1 VPSICTCTDKY
12 FIEQELQDAEK
23 TAHNIEKIGKKV
35 MVLKVD
41 VIEQGEVED
50 MVRKVKEQFNKIG
63 IILIE

>member
-1 VPSICTCTDKY
+1 MDKY
-12 FIEQELQDAEK
+12 FIEQDLQNAEK

-35 MVLKVD
+35 MALKVD
-41 VIEQGEVED
+41 VTEQGEVED